1 MAGQKREMF
10 VGGSVRRRE
19 REKVLEEREYKPGS
33 TIFGI
38 LSGDDLICDTVRR
51 ERMND
56 RDDRQ
61 WRRGRNN

>member
-10 VGGSVRRRE
+10 VGGKCETEGERRKKCWKKE
-19 REKVLEEREYKPGS
+19 NTNQAAQYLA
-33 TIFGI
+33 
-38 LSGDDLICDTVRR
+38 LICDSVRR